1 MKDAEAEAEGLSEDE
16 KKFEKDIK
24 TEIYKLDYYLGDTE
38 ELIESGDFK
47 EMAVVCK
54 RTDKILDRLNDL
66 VSQRQKLTLERDVYT
81 PRDVRQWKKDTKA
94 KYSPFIEKRE
104 SLLKILEKREKQKAQ
119 QTERENLKLKYEKER
134 RYQEEMQE
142 RQRQMWEEKLDAEL
156 EHTQKKLELE
166 NNVRATTAKLPKL
179 RITPFKGTPTDWVR
193 FENMFGT
200 QVHNKPISDEEK
212 FGYLLEMVSPK
223 VRERISELKPSTVGY
238 KTAWERSEKEFGQ
251 TKLVVNAH
259 MDEIINLPVIKG
271 TNYDRV
277 KEFYESLSKNH
288 DALQTLG
295 EAEMLRGFV
304 VTTIKKLPHVKPDL
318 VRTDDDWEKW
328 SMTDLIDNPQK
339 WLRRQKVDDSPGNSG
354 EVRQKRRSIGTTEKK
369 ETPSV
374 SIVRENIGEMHA
386 RS

>member
-1 MKDAEAEAEGLSEDE
+1 M
-16 KKFEKDIK
+16 
-24 TEIYKLDYYLGDTE
+24 
-38 ELIESGDFK
+38 
-47 EMAVVCK
+47 
-54 RTDKILDRLNDL
+54 
-66 VSQRQKLTLERDVYT
+66 
-81 PRDVRQWKKDTKA
+81 RQWKKDTKA
-94 KYSPFIEKRE
+94 KYSPFIDKRE
-104 SLLKILEKREKQKAQ
+104 SWLKILEKREKQHAQ
-119 QTERENLKLKYEKER
+119 QTERENLELKYEKER
-134 RYQEEMQE
+134 RYQEEMHE

-193 FENMFGT
+193 FENMFVT

-212 FGYLLEMVSPK
+212 FGCLLEMVSPK
-223 VRERISELKPSTVGY
+223 VREGISNLKPSTVGY
-238 KTAWERSEKEFGQ
+238 KTAWERLEKEFGQ

-304 VTTIKKLPHVKPDL
+304 MTTIKKLPHVKADL
-318 VRTDDDWEKW
+318 VTTDDDWEK
-328 SMTDLIDNPQK
+328 
-339 WLRRQKVDDSPGNSG
+339 
-354 EVRQKRRSIGTTEKK
+354 
-369 ETPSV
+369 
-374 SIVRENIGEMHA
+374 
-386 RS
+386 